1 MSSAKKFSSSRA
13 VSSTT
18 KGNIRKALSSSKS
31 KISGN
36 GDVSNVEIQKRATAP
51 LKNGSVDGFQ
61 AKRKDE
67 KLSRSSRQSRS
78 EQGSSRKASPLQRR
92 ASPSVSTKPS
102 SAVSER
108 HQRPPDTQNGIV
120 FTNKEAV
127 GAWVNGG
134 AEDQVDTAGGGTTTP
149 TGKIIPRDV
158 MEKCQESEVTKVYDI
173 DLHGAYIGTIKN
185 LDMFINLRVLD
196 LSCNCIRNIENLANN
211 KDLRDLKLYDNRIS
225 AIANIER
232 TIGKGLALSR
242 KLKVLRI
249 DSNYLGKIEA
259 RELAA
264 CSQLTYLDIS
274 SNKLDSLAALNKLME
289 LEELRATHNCLRAVT
304 DLKRCRKLQE
314 IDVSNN
320 KIADLS
326 GIKGLHNLT
335 VLRISHNQLTVDTLK
350 AVERLRSLH
359 TLDVSHNKISELEF
373 IVDQFPALE
382 VLNVCNNRVVR
393 WKSVLSLHKC
403 QHLSELYVQGNP
415 FSQPEGEKPSY
426 HQELQASLLGLEI
439 LDGAVIKRNTGN
451 KTAPIMR
458 PMSASTVVSARQV
471 ENQLKHSDQDL
482 TDFMTSLS
490 NRFANIRTVLN
501 TLPSEPPSHRPMTG
515 FSDDLSIRSV
525 SAMSDGRPKTRCNSR
540 SRIADAKAFASQNF
554 SGS

>member
-1 MSSAKKFSSSRA
+1 MAWQTR
-13 VSSTT
+13 
-18 KGNIRKALSSSKS
+18 GIRLSSFLRKS
-31 KISGN
+31 G
-36 GDVSNVEIQKRATAP
+36 EMF
-51 LKNGSVDGFQ
+51 FQ
-61 AKRKDE
+61 A
-67 KLSRSSRQSRS
+67 SWRSSQRCSAEVGCFAFHDSVKFIPNHLDRIQI
-78 EQGSSRKASPLQRR
+78 GSSRKASPLQRR

-173 DLHGAYIGTIKN
+173 DLHGANIGTIKN

-225 AIANIER
+225 AIANIERLQELCSLQLQHNKIR

-274 SNKLDSLAALNKLME
+274 SNKLDSLAALNALSS

-373 IVDQFPALE
+373 TVDQFPALE

-501 TLPSEPPSHRPMTG
+501 TLPSEPPSRRPMTG